1 MFHDSKKD
9 ILYRLAVTHGIASV
23 DELGRYLPMPP
34 TATVNGWL
42 NKFLQTPKK
51 FAATRRFINR
61 FKLGADPEFCF
72 GGANAAGRVDASV
85 LGFMQGPAFGADNN
99 GRLAEIRPYP
109 SRSAIK
115 VVASLLTTLRWMAL
129 LQPNALAY
137 DWLSGAYLWDD
148 GIGGHVHFGRKRP
161 NRRLEIEA
169 LDHIEECLVHLRAYP
184 GDQVRLRRRGD
195 ARHQI
200 YGQLGDFR
208 LQQHGYEYRTFP
220 SWLDSPALAFLTLV
234 VSKLAVQAPDL
245 YRFSGGI
252 GSEHQRLRN
261 FLAYFKTLDD
271 DARLALVMLDRGLPT
286 HQGGDFKSRW
296 GITSSVVQSTKFK
309 QGLVHNIP
317 PCIQPDVESVGE
329 VFEHLRSGEQLQFRM
344 PHLTWSPA
352 APPDDYYMCIKKSM
366 TILQKGLGEMVW
378 DLCCNKNIPISFVSG
393 PKGGGVPIGISR
405 DLTMKIS
412 HNWKS
417 THRGKI
423 VEVDLRPWT
432 ISIVPEWREGVKAR
446 RIREILLS
454 GTFPLWRVQDCKPD
468 SFTKWE
474 GTVTRPKKKLVGK
487 VVFQSTSCKVG
498 PLA

>member
-1 MFHDSKKD
+1 MFHDQRKD

-51 FAATRRFINR
+51 FSAVRRYVNR

-72 GGANAAGRVDASV
+72 GGSSATGRVDASL
-85 LGFMQGPAFGADNN
+85 LGFSQGPAFGADNN

-109 SRSAIK
+109 SRSAVK

-129 LQPNALAY
+129 LHATAVQH

-169 LDHIEECLVHLRAYP
+169 LDHIEECLVYLRAYP
-184 GDQVRLRRRGD
+184 ADQVQRRRRGD

-245 YRFSGGI
+245 YRFAGGV
-252 GSEHQRLRN
+252 GQESQRLRN
-261 FLAYFKTLDD
+261 FLAYFKTIDD
-271 DARLALVMLDRGLPT
+271 DARLALVMLDRGIPM

-296 GITSSVVQSTKFK
+296 GIGSSAVQSTRFK
-309 QGLVHNIP
+309 QVVSALPSCIP
-317 PCIQPDVESVGE
+317 PDPESVGE
-329 VFEHLRSGEQLQFRM
+329 VFEHLRTGEALRFRV
-344 PHLTWSPA
+344 PAFTWSPIN
-352 APPDDYYMCIKKSM
+352 PPDNYNMCIKTS
-366 TILQKGLGEMVW
+366 TTVLQKGLGEMIL
-378 DLCCNKNIPISFVSG
+378 DLCSHKDLHISFVSG
-393 PKGGGVPIGISR
+393 SRGGPIPIGVSR
-405 DLTMKIS
+405 DLMARLPRSVLKI
-412 HNWKS
+412 
-417 THRGKI
+417 GKI
-423 VEVDLRPWT
+423 YQADLRPNT
-432 ISIVPEWREGVKAR
+432 ISIVPEWREGTRAR
-446 RIREILLS
+446 QIKKILLS
-454 GTFPLWRVQDCKPD
+454 GVFPLWRVQDCKPD
-468 SFTKWE
+468 SFEKWQE
-474 GTVTRPKKKLVGK
+474 TVKRPKKKFVGR
-487 VVFQSTSCKVG
+487 VVFQSTTCNVG